1 MDKQDVFAFI
11 QKNGVNNVKF
21 GVTDIDGVLRGK
33 IISIKKLFKA
43 ISEGI
48 GFCNVIFGWDIN
60 DVCYE
65 NSLVSGWDTSY
76 PDSFATID
84 LNTFRTIPWDNH
96 KPFLADF
103 ETSKELH
110 QVCPRALLKKTRNQA
125 IKEGFYPKYSAEF
138 EWFNFTKPQIHSKK
152 RDFKTPTQYPQA
164 CLDIRF

>member
-65 NSLVSGWDTSY
+65 NSLVSGWHTGY

-84 LNTFRTIPWDNH
+84 LNTFRTIPWDLSLIH
-96 KPFLADF
+96 ISEP
-103 ETSKELH
+103 
-110 QVCPRALLKKTRNQA
+110 TRP
-125 IKEGFYPKYSAEF
+125 Y
-138 EWFNFTKPQIHSKK
+138 
-152 RDFKTPTQYPQA
+152 
-164 CLDIRF
+164 